1 MMKLNIIAQDGKD
14 TANKAELSEDVFNI
28 EPNEHAVWLDVKVI
42 MANKR
47 QGTHATKGRSYV
59 SGGGR
64 KPFKQK
70 GTGRARQGSSRA
82 PHHVG
87 GGRVFGPSP
96 RTYDMK
102 INKKTKSLAKRSVLS
117 DKAKSKKIVVM
128 ENFKFDKPSTK
139 SVLSMLDALKLS
151 DSKVLLCTDGLAKNI
166 VKSVSNLYKVEVRES
181 NTFST
186 YDVLRADTIIFQV
199 GALTKVNEVLGR

>member
-1 MMKLNIIAQDGKD
+1 MKLNIIAQDGKD
-14 TANKAELSEDVFNI
+14 TAKKAELSDAVFKI

-96 RTYDMK
+96 RTYSMK
-102 INKKTKSLAKRSVLS
+102 INKKTKALAKRSVLS
-117 DKAKSKKIVVM
+117 DKAKNNKIIVM
-128 ENFKFDKPSTK
+128 ENFDWDKPSTK
-139 SVLSMLDALKLS
+139 SMLNILSSLKL
-151 DSKVLLCTDGLAKNI
+151 DDAKVLLCTDGLSKNI

-186 YDVLRADTIIFQV
+186 YDVLRADTVIFQV
-199 GALTKVNEVLGR
+199 GALTKVNEVLGK

>member
-1 MMKLNIIAQDGKD
+1 MKLNIIAQDGKD
-14 TANKAELSEDVFNI
+14 TAKKAELSDKVFKI

-42 MANKR
+42 RANKR
-47 QGTHATKGRSYV
+47 QGTHQTKGRSYV

-64 KPFKQK
+64 KPFRQK
-70 GTGRARQGSSRA
+70 GTGRARQGSIRA

-102 INKKTKSLAKRSVLS
+102 INKKVKALAKCSVLS
-117 DKAKSKKIVVM
+117 DKAGSNKIIVL
-128 ENFKFDKPSTK
+128 EDFKWDKPSTK
-139 SVLSMLDALKLS
+139 QMLDLLSALNLS
-151 DSKVLLCTDGLAKNI
+151 DKKVLLCTSELSKNI

-181 NTFST
+181 NTFSS
-186 YDVLRADTIIFQV
+186 YDVLRADTVLFQV
-199 GALTKVNEVLGR
+199 GALAKVNEVLG

>member
-1 MMKLNIIAQDGKD
+1 MKLNIIAQDGKD
-14 TANKAELSEDVFNI
+14 TAKKAELSDKVFKI

-42 MANKR
+42 RANKR
-47 QGTHATKGRSYV
+47 QGTHQTKGRSYV

-64 KPFKQK
+64 KPFRQK
-70 GTGRARQGSSRA
+70 GTGRARQGSTRA

-102 INKKTKSLAKRSVLS
+102 INKKVKALAKRSVLS
-117 DKAKSKKIVVM
+117 DKASRNKIVVL
-128 ENFKFDKPSTK
+128 EDFDWEKPSTK
-139 SVLSMLDALKLS
+139 QMLNLLSALNLS
-151 DSKVLLCTDGLAKNI
+151 DQKVLLCTSGLSKNI

-181 NTFST
+181 NTFSS
-186 YDVLRADTIIFQV
+186 YDVLRADTVLFQV
-199 GALTKVNEVLGR
+199 GALAKVNEVLG